1 VAPGTIVSGV
11 CESLRAVAAQKQ
23 IVVST
28 AVDATLPEVVVD
40 PPKFRQV
47 LYNYLSNAL
56 KFTPDGGHVAARVA
70 GDGPDRFR
78 VEVEDDGIGIA
89 AEDIGRLFTPFEQL
103 DASSGKQYGGTGL
116 GLVLT
121 VASSR
126 CTAARSTSARRPAT
140 AACSRRRSPART
152 DRPLPRRPT
161 RASCARPGD
170 RTRSDAA

>member
-1 VAPGTIVSGV
+1 MQLQLERVAPGTIVSGV

-121 VASSR
+121 RRIVEMHGGTVDVSS
-126 CTAARSTSARRPAT
+126 TPGHGSVFSAT
-140 AACSRRRSPART
+140 
-152 DRPLPRRPT
+152 LPR
-161 RASCARPGD
+161 AH
-170 RTRSDAA
+170 

>member
-56 KFTPDGGHVAARVA
+56 KSTPDGGRVA

-121 VASSR
+121 RRIVEMHGGTVDVSS
-126 CTAARSTSARRPAT
+126 TPGHGSVFSAT
-140 AACSRRRSPART
+140 
-152 DRPLPRRPT
+152 LPR
-161 RASCARPGD
+161 AH
-170 RTRSDAA
+170 